1 MLPLWLSPSLGF
13 GSYNSGTAAASPGNC
28 ADSPDSVLKDMI
40 GSTCAELKLMGK
52 CDSSDELVAS
62 LMLKHCA
69 ATCTECIEP
78 RMTYSSGSDTDCSKC
93 EPQCGDI
100 VRAGG
105 EVPCKGKPSRSRMPM
120 CAGN

>member
-1 MLPLWLSPSLGF
+1 MGF
-13 GSYNSGTAAASPGNC
+13 GSVSNGGTTEAGIVGNC
-28 ADSPDSVLKDMI
+28 VDSPNRVMTDLI
-40 GSTCAELKLMGK
+40 GLTCADLKAMGK

-78 RMTYSSGSDTDCSKC
+78 RMTYSSGSDYSCTKC
-93 EPQCGDI
+93 DPQCGDI

-105 EVPCKGKPSRSRMPM
+105 EVPCKRRTGQSGALMPI
-120 CAGN
+120 CAGD